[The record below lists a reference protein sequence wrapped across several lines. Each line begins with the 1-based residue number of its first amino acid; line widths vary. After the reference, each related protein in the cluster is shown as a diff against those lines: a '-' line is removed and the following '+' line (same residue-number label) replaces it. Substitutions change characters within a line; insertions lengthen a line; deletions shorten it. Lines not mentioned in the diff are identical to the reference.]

1 MARDK
6 AYQKAEQ
13 RIETARTTRK
23 IVLDLSGMNLAEVP
37 KEIGTLTQLQML
49 NLKNNKLTSLPE
61 SIAQLTDLQTFSLHS
76 NQLTSLPES
85 IAQLTNL
92 KGLYLRD
99 NELTSL
105 PESIAQLTNLKVL
118 DLRDNELMSLPEA
131 IGDLTQLKKL
141 DLSNNQMTSLPE
153 SITQLTNLQELYLH
167 DNKLAI
173 LPEAIGDLT
182 QLKKLDLSNN
192 QMTSLP
198 KSIAQLTNLQ
208 ELYLYDNDGLNI
220 PPEVLEK
227 AVYQRALPANPKKIL
242 DYYFRTLHGGKC
254 PLNEAK
260 LILVGYGDVG
270 KTSLVNRLVHKTFDK
285 DSKKTEGIQITQW
298 PIQLNGDENIR
309 LNIWDF
315 GGQEIMHATHQ
326 FFLTQRSLYIL
337 VLSGRQGHEDADAEY
352 WLNLIQSF
360 SNESPVII
368 VLNKIKEHPFDVNR
382 RGLKQKFPDI
392 KDFIETDCEDD
403 LGLGKL
409 RLAIERETDRLKH
422 LRDAFPAS
430 WFGIKD
436 KLAAMTENFI
446 TFERYRSLCNEQ
458 GETDGKSQNSLAFFL
473 HSLGIILNYNDDPR
487 LQNTH
492 VLNPHWVTKGI
503 YTILNAETLANKKGE
518 LNVCDFATILDPTDY
533 PSERHPFLF
542 ELMRKFELCV
552 RFPDDEGR
560 YLIPQLLDKQQP
572 PEAEIFDL
580 TECLNFH
587 YHYTSLPEGL
597 LPRFIVRT
605 HTLSTDQPRW
615 RTGVILEFDGDRAL
629 VKADVQDKRV
639 LISVTGSPLGR
650 RTLLNIIRF
659 NFEYIHNSFTFIP
672 QEIVPVPNHPDI
684 LISYQELRVM
694 EQNGIATFPKVSGE
708 KVLSLNV
715 IELLNGVDLEG
726 TRKAGF
732 MQDTNS
738 KALRVFCSY
747 SHKDETLREELE
759 TILKPMQRQKF
770 IESWSDH
777 KIIAGQ
783 ELDEEIKKNLQSA
796 DIILML
802 VSADFIASDYCND
815 IEVAQAIKR
824 HEAKEAQVIPIIVR
838 DTNWRSS
845 PLRKLKALPQDGKFI
860 KDNPAWPSRDS
871 AWRNVSEGIEKVIKE
886 WKR

>member
-6 AYQKAEQ
+6 AYQEAEQ
-13 RIETARTTRK
+13 RIKRARNSRETH
-23 IVLDLSGMNLAEVP
+23 LALYG
-37 KEIGTLTQLQML
+37 I
-49 NLKNNKLTSLPE
+49 KLTEVPE
-61 SIAQLTDLQTFSLHS
+61 SIAQLTDLQELNLS
-76 NQLTSLPES
+76 NNKLMSLPES
-85 IAQLTNL
+85 IAQLSNL
-92 KGLYLRD
+92 KEIHLYQ
-99 NELTSL
+99 N
-105 PESIAQLTNLKVL
+105 Q
-118 DLRDNELMSLPEA
+118 LMSLPEA
-131 IGDLTQLKKL
+131 IGQLPNLKDLN
-141 DLSNNQMTSLPE
+141 LSNNKLMSLPE
-153 SITQLTNLQELYLH
+153 V
-167 DNKLAI
+167 
-173 LPEAIGDLT
+173 
-182 QLKKLDLSNN
+182 
-192 QMTSLP
+192 
-198 KSIAQLTNLQ
+198 IAQLTNLQ
-208 ELYLYDNDGLNI
+208 GLYLHGNDELS
-220 PPEVLEK
+220 
-227 AVYQRALPANPKKIL
+227 LPAEILGSTWLEELFEETPLAKPLAKPQEIL
-242 DYYFRTLHGGKC
+242 DYYFRLRGGKR

-260 LILVGYGDVG
+260 LILVGYGYVG

-285 DSKKTEGIQITQW
+285 DSKETEGIQITQW
-298 PIQLNGDENIR
+298 PIQLNGNEDVR

-315 GGQEIMHATHQ
+315 GGQDITHATHQ

-392 KDFIETDCEDD
+392 KDFIETDCETG
-403 LGLGKL
+403 LGLDKL
-409 RLAIERETDRLKH
+409 NQAIKRETDRLKH
-422 LRDAFPAS
+422 LRDAFPSS

-458 GETDGKSQNSLAFFL
+458 GETDGTSQNSLAFFL

-487 LQNTH
+487 LQDTH

-503 YTILNAETLANKKGE
+503 YPILKAETLANKKGE
-518 LNVCDFATILDPTDY
+518 LNVCDFATILDPNDY

-572 PEAEIFDL
+572 PEAETFEPA
-580 TECLNFH
+580 ECLNFQ

-672 QEIVPVPNHPDI
+672 QEIVPVPDHPDI

-759 TILKPMQRQKF
+759 TILKPMQRQGF

-777 KIIAGQ
+777 KITAGQ
-783 ELDEEIKKNLQSA
+783 EFDEEIKKNLKRA

-815 IEVAQAIKR
+815 IEVVQAIKR

-860 KDNPAWPSRDS
+860 KDNPAWSSRDS

>member
-1 MARDK
+1 
-6 AYQKAEQ
+6 
-13 RIETARTTRK
+13 
-23 IVLDLSGMNLAEVP
+23 V
-37 KEIGTLTQLQML
+37 
-49 NLKNNKLTSLPE
+49 
-61 SIAQLTDLQTFSLHS
+61 
-76 NQLTSLPES
+76 
-85 IAQLTNL
+85 
-92 KGLYLRD
+92 
-99 NELTSL
+99 
-105 PESIAQLTNLKVL
+105 
-118 DLRDNELMSLPEA
+118 
-131 IGDLTQLKKL
+131 
-141 DLSNNQMTSLPE
+141 
-153 SITQLTNLQELYLH
+153 
-167 DNKLAI
+167 
-173 LPEAIGDLT
+173 
-182 QLKKLDLSNN
+182 
-192 QMTSLP
+192 
-198 KSIAQLTNLQ
+198 
-208 ELYLYDNDGLNI
+208 
-220 PPEVLEK
+220 
-227 AVYQRALPANPKKIL
+227 
-242 DYYFRTLHGGKC
+242 
-254 PLNEAK
+254 
-260 LILVGYGDVG
+260 
-270 KTSLVNRLVHKTFDK
+270 
-285 DSKKTEGIQITQW
+285 
-298 PIQLNGDENIR
+298 R

-337 VLSGRQGHEDADAEY
+337 VLSGRQGPEDADAEY

-382 RGLKQKFPDI
+382 CGLQQKFPDI
-392 KDFIETDCEDD
+392 KDFIETDCENG
-403 LGLGKL
+403 LGLDEM
-409 RLAIERETDRLKH
+409 RLAIEHETDRLKH

-458 GETDGKSQNSLAFFL
+458 GETDGKSQNSLASFL

-487 LQNTH
+487 LQDTH
-492 VLNPHWVTKGI
+492 VLSPHWVTKGI

-518 LNVCDFATILDPTDY
+518 LNVCDFATILDPNDY

-572 PEAEIFDL
+572 PEAETFDPA
-580 TECLNFH
+580 ECLNFQ
-587 YHYTSLPEGL
+587 YHYASLPEGL
-597 LPRFIVRT
+597 LPRFIART
-605 HTLSTDQPRW
+605 HTLSTDHRW

-715 IELLNGVDLEG
+715 IELLNGVDLQG

-759 TILKPMQRQKF
+759 TILKPMQRQGF

-777 KIIAGQ
+777 KITAGQ
-783 ELDEEIKKNLQSA
+783 ELDEEIKKNLKRA

-824 HEAKEAQVIPIIVR
+824 HEANEARVIPIIVR

-845 PLRKLKALPQDGKFI
+845 PLRKLKALPYDAKFI
-860 KDNPAWPSRDS
+860 KDNPDWPSRDT